1 MPFLVGVV
9 LAVAVGLM
17 ATWVGFDR
25 ERSFYPV
32 VLIVIA
38 YNYFLFALADGN
50 VEILIAEL
58 VPFAIFLIV
67 ALLGFKKNL
76 WLVVAGLAGHGI
88 FDLVHVHLIADRGV
102 PVWWPIFCLSYDIT
116 AALYLAWR
124 LKRARVPNVSVRA
137 AQSS

>member
-1 MPFLVGVV
+1 MPFLVGIT

-38 YNYFLFALADGN
+38 YNYFLFALTDGRI
-50 VEILIAEL
+50 EILIAEL
-58 VPFAIFLIV
+58 VPFTIFLIV

-88 FDLVHVHLIADRGV
+88 FDFVHIRLIEDRGV
-102 PVWWPIFCLSYDIT
+102 PMWWPIFCLSYDIT
-116 AALYLAWR
+116 AALYLTWR
-124 LKRARVPNVSVRA
+124 LKRAQVLNVPVRA

>member
-1 MPFLVGVV
+1 MPFLVGVT
-9 LAVAVGLM
+9 LAVAVGLT

-38 YNYFLFALADGN
+38 YNYFLFALTDGR
-50 VEILIAEL
+50 VEILVAEL
-58 VPFAIFLIV
+58 VPFTFFLIV

-88 FDLVHVHLIADRGV
+88 FDLVHIRLIEDRGV
-102 PVWWPIFCLSYDIT
+102 PMWWPIFCLSYDIT
-116 AALYLAWR
+116 AALYFTWR
-124 LKRARVPNVSVRA
+124 LKRTQVPNVLVRA

>member
-58 VPFAIFLIV
+58 VPFTIFLIV
-67 ALLGFKKNL
+67 ALLGFKRNL

-88 FDLVHVHLIADRGV
+88 FDLVHIHLIADQGV
-102 PVWWPIFCLSYDIT
+102 PVWWPEFCLSYDIT
-116 AALYLAWR
+116 AALYLAWV
-124 LKRARVPNVSVRA
+124 LKRAPIPNLPARPAHSA
-137 AQSS
+137 